1 MVMGRVEQ
9 VIETSLSYDFNTLFK
24 RMMGSSI
31 HMALTD
37 SDKNAHVDVFVKD
50 ELERSKLPNLS
61 VSLLDEYNCENID
74 LMIIC
79 VNLASVEGV
88 MKKLVTKS
96 GNFVVTDISSVKGVV
111 FHQFF
116 EESIISIL
124 SLETTK
130 RPNRGS
136 R

>member
-1 MVMGRVEQ
+1 
-9 VIETSLSYDFNTLFK
+9 
-24 RMMGSSI
+24 MMGSSI
-31 HMALTD
+31 HMALMD
-37 SDKNAHVDVFVKD
+37 SDKDSLVEVFVKD
-50 ELERSKLPNLS
+50 ELERSKLPNLR
-61 VSLLDEYNCENID
+61 VSLLDEDNCENID

>member
-1 MVMGRVEQ
+1 
-9 VIETSLSYDFNTLFK
+9 
-24 RMMGSSI
+24 MMGSSI
-31 HMALTD
+31 HMALMD
-37 SDKNAHVDVFVKD
+37 SDKDSLVEVFVKD
-50 ELERSKLPNLS
+50 ELERSKLPNLR
-61 VSLLDEYNCENID
+61 VSLLDEDNCENID

-96 GNFVVTDISSVKGVV
+96 GNFMVTDISSVKGFVFRQVV
-111 FHQFF
+111 QQL
-116 EESIISIL
+116 ISSTL
-124 SLETTK
+124 SRETSK